1 MTETSGVSEQVQG
14 ASADEEIRIGIS
26 ACLLGQEVRFDG
38 GHKRDR
44 FATETLSKFV
54 QFVPVC
60 PEMEIGL
67 GTPRE
72 TLHLEGEENAIQLVT
87 TRTRRSLTDT
97 MNRWAQSRV
106 EQLERS
112 DLCGFILKKDS
123 PSCGMARVRLFPS
136 GGQGVPSR
144 EGVGLFARALMEQQ
158 PSLPIEEEG
167 RLQDP
172 KLREHFCERV
182 FAYRRLK
189 TLFAGA
195 WEIGG
200 LLAFHAREVL
210 LLRAHDPV
218 GLVELDRLLACARGL
233 EEEELERRYR
243 EGFMAS
249 LRRPAT
255 RGTVTSVL
263 QHAIRSLA
271 DPLDEDSRQEL
282 LARIAEYRR
291 GIIPLLIPV
300 TLLAHHARQHRIE
313 RLLGQTFLEPHPR
326 ELLLR
331 DPVGSEGGF
340 GEGAAEEEGDP

>member
-1 MTETSGVSEQVQG
+1 
-14 ASADEEIRIGIS
+14 
-26 ACLLGQEVRFDG
+26 
-38 GHKRDR
+38 
-44 FATETLSKFV
+44 
-54 QFVPVC
+54 
-60 PEMEIGL
+60 
-67 GTPRE
+67 
-72 TLHLEGEENAIQLVT
+72 
-87 TRTRRSLTDT
+87 
-97 MNRWAQSRV
+97 
-106 EQLERS
+106 
-112 DLCGFILKKDS
+112 
-123 PSCGMARVRLFPS
+123 
-136 GGQGVPSR
+136 
-144 EGVGLFARALMEQQ
+144 MEQQ

-200 LLAFHAREVL
+200 LLAFHAREEL

-218 GLVELDRLLACARGL
+218 GLVELEPC
-233 EEEELERRYR
+233 
-243 EGFMAS
+243 